1 MKGTLKM
8 RSENLYVFADRNSS
22 FIELDK
28 REDRNDQ
35 IITYARHNNGR
46 TVLVVANKNP
56 NRNVTGII
64 EIPGLKEDQK
74 LVNMVPEYG
83 EPSEFQVAAN
93 ELRVNLAPS
102 DAYVFEIDTPNI
114 EEDRK
119 GHTFKQK
126 VND

>member
-1 MKGTLKM
+1 M
-8 RSENLYVFADRNSS
+8 RSENLDVFADRHSS

-28 REDRNDQ
+28 REDKNDQ

-64 EIPGLKEDQK
+64 EIPGLKKDQK
-74 LVNMVPEYG
+74 LVNMVPDYG
-83 EPSEFQVAAN
+83 EKSEFQVCEN
-93 ELRVNLAPS
+93 ELKVNLAPA
-102 DAYVFEIDTPNI
+102 DAYVFEIDTPHI

-119 GHTFKQK
+119 GHAYRQK
-126 VND
+126 V